1 MKYACNN
8 HHKIMTRLFSHIRDY
23 FILKS
28 PLKFRTESKLDVL
41 LSSRSDFR
49 LYQQIFVE
57 NVFNFRAIAES
68 IKKDDPIVFDLGANC
83 GFFTLRTLDFFPKA
97 KLYAFEPQ
105 IKVNEKFKE
114 TIKAN
119 KLQDS
124 ISLYKFAI
132 ADRNNK
138 STFYENRSPISA
150 SLLKEKV
157 SQRTVRKQYPVEII
171 SLNWFVEEFSVPSPD
186 ILKIDVEGS
195 ELDVLKGST
204 DFLSEIS
211 ILLIEVHP
219 PICTADQIE
228 NFLRSFDFARCKHL
242 ERPQKKDQDLVF
254 VKQRHLNSASN

>member
-1 MKYACNN
+1 MLKQIY
-8 HHKIMTRLFSHIRDY
+8 KRSLSHLRDY
-23 FILKS
+23 FIQQS

-41 LSSRSDFR
+41 LHNRSDFQ

-57 NVFNFRAIAES
+57 NVFNFQAIAES
-68 IKKDDPIVFDLGANC
+68 LKKDDPIVFDLGANC

-97 KLYAFEPQ
+97 KIYAFEPQ
-105 IKVNEKFKE
+105 IKVNNKFKE

-119 KLQDS
+119 NIQDS
-124 ISLYKFAI
+124 ISLYKFAV
-132 ADRNNK
+132 ADRNSN

-157 SQRTVRKQYPVEII
+157 SRRTIRKQYPVETI

-204 DFLSEIS
+204 DFLNEIS
-211 ILLIEVHP
+211 FLLIEVHP
-219 PICTADQIE
+219 PICTAYQIE
-228 NFLRSFDFARCKHL
+228 DFLGSFDFARSKHL
-242 ERPQKKDQDLVF
+242 ERPQKKDKDLVF
-254 VKQRHLNSASN
+254 VNRSFLSSASN